1 MPDAGMPDAGMPDA
15 GMPSED
21 ASFPGDAALELEPEA
36 ADEPQTSFLKSPL
49 LKWGI
54 IGLVAVGVLL
64 GLWMFLGSSSGD
76 SGLSSGFDTSD
87 PVLDPDDP
95 RSRKADRLPSN
106 F

>member
-1 MPDAGMPDAGMPDA
+1 MADAGMPL
-15 GMPSED
+15 ED
-21 ASFPGDAALELEPEA
+21 ASFPGDAGLEPEPELVE
-36 ADEPQTSFLKSPL
+36 EPKKNFLKSPL

-95 RSRKADRLPSN
+95 RSRKADRLPNN